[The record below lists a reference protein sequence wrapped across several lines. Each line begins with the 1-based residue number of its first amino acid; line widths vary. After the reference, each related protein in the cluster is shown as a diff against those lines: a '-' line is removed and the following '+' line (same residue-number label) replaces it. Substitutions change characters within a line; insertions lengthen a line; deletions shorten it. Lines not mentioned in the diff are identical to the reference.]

1 VTTGDPR
8 LEIEGVLEVLG
19 SPAHAAASG
28 SAAALAGALAAAV
41 VAKAARASERPGAA
55 AQAALLEKRLVRM
68 ADTDA
73 RALRAAR
80 TLLATGA
87 GGCDHDLGEALRK
100 AMTIPASIGTAC
112 ADIAALAAGERELVL
127 PDYRPDLEAA
137 AALAAG
143 AAQAAAHLVAVNLAA
158 SPDDRDVISSRTA
171 AAAASK
177 IVAAFN
183 EL

>member
-1 VTTGDPR
+1 VTAGDPG
-8 LEIEGVLEVLG
+8 LEIEGVLETLG

-41 VAKAARASERPGAA
+41 VAKSARASERPGAA
-55 AQAALLEKRLVRM
+55 AQAALLEKRLAGL

-73 RALRAAR
+73 RALGAAR
-80 TLLATGA
+80 TLLARSA
-87 GGCDHDLGEALRK
+87 GGCDFELGEALRK
-100 AMTIPASIGTAC
+100 SMSIPASIGAAC
-112 ADIAALAAGERELVL
+112 ADVAALAAGERDLVL
-127 PDYRPDLEAA
+127 PDHRADLEAA

-158 SPDDRDVISSRTA
+158 SSDDRDVISSRAA
-171 AAAASK
+171 AAAASA
-177 IVAAFN
+177 IVAGFG